1 MSDLPATMRAA
12 LLTGHGGPEV
22 IEVRADVAV
31 PSPGANEVLIQ
42 VSACGVNN
50 TDINTR
56 IGWYASEV
64 RSATDDPAT
73 PAVEAG
79 GWGGEL
85 GFPRVQGADICG
97 RIVAVGASVSASM
110 VGTRVLVD
118 PWILDP
124 EIPHD
129 RERAR
134 FVGSELDGGFAEY
147 CVVPARNAHPIDSP
161 FTDIELATFPC
172 AATTAEHLLRD
183 AEVGSGSVIVVT
195 GASGGVGTCLIQLG
209 AARGARVIALAAE
222 SKRAALIDLGADE
235 VVDGRSDGVGAR
247 VAALGHR
254 IDAVID
260 VVGGPLFAELLPLIR
275 PGGHYA
281 TAGAIAGPIV
291 EFDLRHLIYGDLTM
305 RGSTVCPPDN
315 FARVIDHIQAG
326 RLRPVVA
333 GSFALERIGDA
344 QSAFLEKRH
353 IGNLVIDLTV

>member
-1 MSDLPATMRAA
+1 M
-12 LLTGHGGPEV
+12 
-22 IEVRADVAV
+22 
-31 PSPGANEVLIQ
+31 
-42 VSACGVNN
+42 
-50 TDINTR
+50 
-56 IGWYASEV
+56 
-64 RSATDDPAT
+64 
-73 PAVEAG
+73 
-79 GWGGEL
+79 
-85 GFPRVQGADICG
+85 
-97 RIVAVGASVSASM
+97 
-110 VGTRVLVD
+110 
-118 PWILDP
+118 
-124 EIPHD
+124 
-129 RERAR
+129 
-134 FVGSELDGGFAEY
+134 
-147 CVVPARNAHPIDSP
+147 
-161 FTDIELATFPC
+161 
-172 AATTAEHLLRD
+172 
-183 AEVGSGSVIVVT
+183 
-195 GASGGVGTCLIQLG
+195 
-209 AARGARVIALAAE
+209 IALAAE

-247 VAALGHR
+247 VAALGRR

-353 IGNLVIDLTV
+353 IGNLVIDLTI